1 MTVDETVYPKPLVD
15 VSVNITS
22 DKDEYFVDDIAVW
35 TITVTNAGNGTN
47 ATNINLK
54 DLFPSKYFEFINC
67 TDKNGNLYDLNDGIP
82 FMGNGTNVTFIINS
96 KAVAPE
102 TNINHAV
109 NVNCT
114 EDEWNYDNNEA
125 NKLVNI
131 VPLPEPIKTVS
142 NDTPYYHEEIEYN
155 LTVVN
160 VGSDNYMDNLTVI
173 DSLPN
178 GLQFIKTVSVTGAK
192 VLGETQNGQ
201 VITWVLTNVTKRSTI
216 ITVRVKVNAL
226 GDLTNNLTVVGP
238 RGNSTTVDCTI
249 YPIPLVDVS
258 VNITSDKDE
267 YFVDDVA
274 VWTITVSNAANGTNA
289 SNIRLSELLP
299 EEFEYIDCTVV
310 NGTF

>member
-1 MTVDETVYPKPLVD
+1 
-15 VSVNITS
+15 
-22 DKDEYFVDDIAVW
+22 
-35 TITVTNAGNGTN
+35 
-47 ATNINLK
+47 
-54 DLFPSKYFEFINC
+54 
-67 TDKNGNLYDLNDGIP
+67 
-82 FMGNGTNVTFIINS
+82 MGNGTNVTFIINS